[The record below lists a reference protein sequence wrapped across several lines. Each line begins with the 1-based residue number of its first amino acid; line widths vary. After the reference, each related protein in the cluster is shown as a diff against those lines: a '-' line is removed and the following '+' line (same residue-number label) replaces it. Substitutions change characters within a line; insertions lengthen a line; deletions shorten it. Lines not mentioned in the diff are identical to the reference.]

1 MAVRSQARPAAIR
14 NKYDEGAPLVQRA
27 TVTQKAGT
35 MSANKREIRERL
47 EARRQSLLSRYRSAS
62 DRLSDPADAEA
73 RYGEEPWVAH
83 VLMRMTDVDLR
94 TLESV
99 VRALRRLDGG
109 TYGICCTCDEPIE
122 PARLA
127 AIPEAAECVDCVR
140 FADDTPSPWRM
151 ATGESTPL
159 PRPHPRPASEPTA

>member
-1 MAVRSQARPAAIR
+1 
-14 NKYDEGAPLVQRA
+14 VQRA
-27 TVTQKAGT
+27 TDAPQEEGT

-62 DRLSDPADAEA
+62 DRTDERTGGDAA
-73 RYGEEPWVAH
+73 AGEEPWVAH
-83 VLMRMTDVDLR
+83 VLMKMTDVDLR

-99 VRALRRLDGG
+99 VRALRRLDAG
-109 TYGICCTCDEPIE
+109 TYGMCCTCDEAIE

-140 FADDTPSPWRM
+140 FADDTPSPWPM
-151 ATGESTPL
+151 ATGESAPL
-159 PRPHPRPASEPTA
+159 PRPYPRPASEPTA

>member
-1 MAVRSQARPAAIR
+1 
-14 NKYDEGAPLVQRA
+14 
-27 TVTQKAGT
+27 

-47 EARRQSLLSRYRSAS
+47 EARRQSLLSRYRSTSARIDVRS
-62 DRLSDPADAEA
+62 EGDAA
-73 RYGEEPWVAH
+73 PREEPWVAH
-83 VLMRMTDVDLR
+83 VLMKMTDADLR

-99 VRALRRLDGG
+99 VRALRRLDAG
-109 TYGICCTCDEPIE
+109 TYGMCCTCDEPIE

-140 FADDTPSPWRM
+140 FADDTPSPWPM

-159 PRPHPRPASEPTA
+159 PRPYPRPASEPTA

>member
-1 MAVRSQARPAAIR
+1 
-14 NKYDEGAPLVQRA
+14 
-27 TVTQKAGT
+27 

-47 EARRQSLLSRYRSAS
+47 EARRQSLLSRYRSTS
-62 DRLSDPADAEA
+62 ERTDRTEGDVAL
-73 RYGEEPWVAH
+73 GEEPWVAH
-83 VLMRMTDVDLR
+83 VLMKMTDVDLR

-99 VRALRRLDGG
+99 VRALRRLDAG
-109 TYGICCTCDEPIE
+109 TYGICCTCDEAIE

-140 FADDTPSPWRM
+140 FADDTPSPWPI

-159 PRPHPRPASEPTA
+159 PRPFPRPASEPTA